1 MHAQGATDPSCAVRV
16 ASVTLRKI
24 SRFVARFAC
33 PCVFRFT
40 RLRLFVKQRSH
51 ASSVAALTT
60 AFTHQIVPMCIMS
73 SSFLSPWRLYCCR
86 FHALLLFIIPADT
99 EPNAERLLPDA
110 PVAAPSAPVGEEF
123 NSQTTE
129 RARALPRPRARALEE
144 ACEPAHLTRLMSGRT
159 MSLLLV
165 SLATSRV
172 CASLVHLANSG
183 AG

>member
-1 MHAQGATDPSCAVRV
+1 VSPAAWRLPPTAARSPSPVDVVVTNNIFTMHAQGATDPSCAVRV

-73 SSFLSPWRLYCCR
+73 SSFLSPRRLYCCR
-86 FHALLLFIIPADT
+86 AHALLLLIIPADT
-99 EPNAERLLPDA
+99 EPNAELLLPDA
-110 PVAAPSAPVGEEF
+110 PVAASSAPVGEEF
-123 NSQTTE
+123 NSQKPE
-129 RARALPRPRARALEE
+129 RACA
-144 ACEPAHLTRLMSGRT
+144 
-159 MSLLLV
+159 
-165 SLATSRV
+165 LATSPHVR
-172 CASLVHLANSG
+172 S
-183 AG
+183 

>member
-1 MHAQGATDPSCAVRV
+1 MVCVLVFQLIGYLFLPS
-16 ASVTLRKI
+16 S
-24 SRFVARFAC
+24 
-33 PCVFRFT
+33 
-40 RLRLFVKQRSH
+40 
-51 ASSVAALTT
+51 
-60 AFTHQIVPMCIMS
+60 
-73 SSFLSPWRLYCCR
+73 
-86 FHALLLFIIPADT
+86 LLLFVGLVAFPPLSTAPADT
-99 EPNAERLLPDA
+99 ETNAELLLPDA
-110 PVAAPSAPVGEEF
+110 PSAAPSAPVGEEF

-165 SLATSRV
+165 SPATSRV

>member
-1 MHAQGATDPSCAVRV
+1 VVYVLVFQLIGYFFLPSSLILSGGLVEFPPL
-16 ASVTLRKI
+16 S
-24 SRFVARFAC
+24 
-33 PCVFRFT
+33 
-40 RLRLFVKQRSH
+40 
-51 ASSVAALTT
+51 T
-60 AFTHQIVPMCIMS
+60 A
-73 SSFLSPWRLYCCR
+73 
-86 FHALLLFIIPADT
+86 PADT
-99 EPNAERLLPDA
+99 ETSAELLLPDA
-110 PVAAPSAPVGEEF
+110 PSAAPSAPVGEEF

-159 MSLLLV
+159 RSLLLV

>member
-1 MHAQGATDPSCAVRV
+1 MR
-16 ASVTLRKI
+16 
-24 SRFVARFAC
+24 RFA
-33 PCVFRFT
+33 P
-40 RLRLFVKQRSH
+40 
-51 ASSVAALTT
+51 SSLLPLTT
-60 AFTHQIVPMCIMS
+60 AGTHQIVP
-73 SSFLSPWRLYCCR
+73 
-86 FHALLLFIIPADT
+86 LFIICSCILSTAVVPTHRVCSSLPVCT
-99 EPNAERLLPDA
+99 EPNAELLLPDA
-110 PVAAPSAPVGEEF
+110 PSAAPSAPVGEEF

-165 SLATSRV
+165 SPATSRV